1 MIGRQAFCAAVA
13 RAALAP
19 SVHNTQPARFR
30 LEEGRILVAA
40 DPACRLA
47 AGDPQGR
54 DAGLSCGA
62 AVEALAIALAGQG
75 IAVHCDDRWEA
86 MDHATV
92 TGFRLAAVVT
102 AAEVA
107 KPDPLDAALE
117 QRFTHRGAFRP
128 SPSLPDM
135 RSEDAVLVTDP
146 VAIARIAALNDRV
159 SLQVMRRSQDRAE
172 LLAWMRLSPRHPQ
185 WARDGMNREALRMS
199 MVEAWGA
206 RLVLGPLWGVVDAL
220 RLSPMLTAEAART
233 RSAAMIAAFHRPAG
247 ESPVTTGRAYLRLV
261 LTAAAQGMAMWP
273 MAALA
278 DDSATRT
285 RLSADLGL
293 PEGRQ
298 LIQMVRLG
306 PPDQPAPARARRPVE
321 ALIL

>member
-1 MIGRQAFCAAVA
+1 M
-13 RAALAP
+13 
-19 SVHNTQPARFR
+19 
-30 LEEGRILVAA
+30 
-40 DPACRLA
+40 
-47 AGDPQGR
+47 GR

-75 IAVHCDDRWEA
+75 IAVHCDDRWETE
-86 MDHATV
+86 DQTTV

-102 AAEVA
+102 AAGVA

-117 QRFTHRGAFRP
+117 RRFTHRGAFRP
-128 SPSLPDM
+128 SPSPPVM
-135 RSEDAVLVTDP
+135 RSGDAVLVTDP

-159 SLQVMRRSQDRAE
+159 SLQVMRRPKERAE

-233 RSAAMIAAFHRPAG
+233 RSAAMVAAFHRPVG

-261 LTAAAQGMAMWP
+261 LEAAAQGMAMWP

-278 DDSATRT
+278 DDPVTQA

-293 PEGRQ
+293 PEERRLIQ
-298 LIQMVRLG
+298 LIRLG
-306 PPDQPAPARARRPVE
+306 MPDRPAPQRARRSVE